1 MSVAKGEPAVLS
13 IPEAC
18 TRLGIGRTLGYE
30 LARTNRFPAPVI
42 RLGRRL
48 VVSRL
53 ALERVLSGEV
63 PPSASQG
70 KEDR

>member
-1 MSVAKGEPAVLS
+1 MSAPEGEWAVLS

-18 TRLGIGRTLGYE
+18 TRLGIGKTLGYE

-48 VVSRL
+48 VVSRI
-53 ALERVLSGEV
+53 ALDRVLAGAQAPT
-63 PPSASQG
+63 PPRHEGDA
-70 KEDR
+70 